1 MSMSYKNADDCLN
14 TKLRDPATPYL
25 QLHTGSPGAEG
36 TANIAKVGAST
47 DISRKAI
54 AFGAPENHPSNT
66 ERRVLSSGAISWTGA
81 QIDAGQEITHF
92 SIWSAATAGQP
103 EFISTVAMAK
113 TTGSDGVSIAAG
125 DIEVAIG
132 VFAKPA

>member
-1 MSMSYKNADDCLN
+1 MSMSHKNADDCLN
-14 TKLRDPATPYL
+14 TKLRDTATPHL
-25 QLHTGSPGAEG
+25 LLHTGNPGADG

-54 AFGAPENHPSNT
+54 AFSAPENHPSNT

-81 QIDAGQEITHF
+81 QIDKEQLLTHF
-92 SIWSAATAGQP
+92 SIWSAAAAGQP
-103 EFISTVAMAK
+103 EFIAAV
-113 TTGSDGVSIAAG
+113 TTPQQTGTGGVSIAAG